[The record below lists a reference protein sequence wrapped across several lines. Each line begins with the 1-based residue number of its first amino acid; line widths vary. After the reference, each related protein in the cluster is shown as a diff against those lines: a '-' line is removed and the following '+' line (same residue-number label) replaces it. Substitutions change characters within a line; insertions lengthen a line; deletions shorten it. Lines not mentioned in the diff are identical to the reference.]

1 MRNTLHIF
9 LALAALA
16 VAAISCKKLMPGG
29 PPENEVLAGTIPGL
43 SPTQEKAHLDGDA
56 AFGQI
61 FTPGDGLGP
70 IFLQNACGNCHN
82 GNGKGHPS
90 NVLTR
95 FAFVSGSNVDY
106 LLGQGGPQL
115 QEHSIPGYLAET
127 MPEKANVFS
136 RRMAPAVMGLG
147 FIAAL
152 SDQAILANEDP
163 NDLNLD
169 GISGR
174 AAWVNPSPFF
184 QPMPIHQNN
193 GGKFLGRFGKKAE
206 KVTILDQV
214 VFALKQDMGITS
226 TFDPMEIFNHAV
238 GPNTGDLVPEPE
250 VSSAFVNSLVFYMS
264 TLKAP
269 DRRNADD
276 PEVLAGEQIF
286 KNIGCTSCH
295 APQFTTAQS
304 PIAALSNKTFH
315 PYSDFL
321 LHDMGATLDDGF
333 PEGAAQSTEWRTP
346 PLWGIGLASASQGG
360 QMFLLHDGRA
370 SSFEAALSFHGGEA
384 TSRRMAFFN
393 LSLADQQ
400 RVIKFLESL

>member
-1 MRNTLHIF
+1 ML
-9 LALAALA
+9 
-16 VAAISCKKLMPGG
+16 P
-29 PPENEVLAGTIPGL
+29 AG
-43 SPTQEKAHLDGDA
+43 
-56 AFGQI
+56 
-61 FTPGDGLGP
+61 
-70 IFLQNACGNCHN
+70 
-82 GNGKGHPS
+82 
-90 NVLTR
+90 
-95 FAFVSGSNVDY
+95 
-106 LLGQGGPQL
+106 
-115 QEHSIPGYLAET
+115 
-127 MPEKANVFS
+127 ANVFS

-184 QPMPIHQNN
+184 QPQPIHQNN

-206 KVTILDQV
+206 KVTIQDQV

-269 DRRNADD
+269 ERRDADD
-276 PEVLAGEQIF
+276 PDVLAGEQLF
-286 KNIGCTSCH
+286 RNIGCTSCH
-295 APQFTTAQS
+295 APEFTTAQS
-304 PIAALSNKTFH
+304 PIQALSNKTFH

-321 LHDMGATLDDGF
+321 LHDMGPGLDDGF
-333 PEGAAQSTEWRTP
+333 PEGAAQSAEWRTP
-346 PLWGIGLASASQGG
+346 PLWGIGLASSVQGG

-370 SSFEAALSFHGGEA
+370 NSFEAAISLHGGEA

-393 LSLADQQ
+393 LSLADQK
-400 RVIKFLESL
+400 RMIKFLGSL